1 MIAQMS
7 GRGDHHEKD
16 RVLRHARAFL
26 FDIREKRIAYILRQ
40 RQPNL
45 ATRLATQLQDTGV
58 PVDIAQSETS
68 DIPARTPGAPE
79 GAGSPGPAGAPGKL
93 IAGCNDTFPHLRLPD
108 TAATTKDAIV

>member
-68 DIPARTPGAPE
+68 DIPGPHPQARQKEQDRPVPQAPR
-79 GAGSPGPAGAPGKL
+79 AS
-93 IAGCNDTFPHLRLPD
+93 
-108 TAATTKDAIV
+108 